1 MRHLWT
7 PRDPGGDRMHADLKV
22 DPIPRECVA
31 GAKIPFLKGARA
43 EFVWLT
49 ITMAVLLRPESSSF
63 LWTETDHS
71 VRRLPTDDW
80 WYEQTE
86 DMVNVHGMTREC
98 TDAERKSARHYA
110 KFFLVPKKDRWGRAI
125 FNCRQANRAC
135 RTPPSVNLP
144 RVENLLEKI
153 HEITAGKG
161 LHAFE
166 MDFRCWFYQIPI
178 IGELARHFVIS
189 CKEKFYMATG
199 CPMGWSWSPFLAQ
212 SVTWGMLLKDIPSHL
227 GARIPDS
234 MESPPA
240 WVEICEKGVCVG
252 IVTAWYD
259 NVLVISSSEKM
270 RNHWCDW
277 IMGKAWLSTEADQ
290 EGNETVGGR
299 CKHYNVRVKVAEKT
313 ETPIFLGLDFFF
325 NHEKGIVEWKHT
337 KDAGKD
343 VEILGEGATRRQ
355 MASTIG
361 FIMWDNM
368 VRLHDTNRVG
378 WALGILSAKTQGVKS
393 RAQWDASANL
403 DLETCNLLNGTKA
416 KTTSSTEDV
425 WMRVNTEKKRKSRI
439 VVASDASSTLLA
451 WMVMGRSIDLCSKPV
466 IVAARVIG
474 HKNIFL
480 KELEA
485 ATLAVEG
492 ISGTGFCG
500 EIVLLCDNAAAV
512 LAIRKGYSS
521 VPGANEL
528 LARIWKALTESGEAL
543 SVLRVP
549 GKDNVAD
556 SPTRGALLE
565 PRRLDASWEVVRA
578 HDAGEGAPGV
588 TRTAGGRARLG
599 DFIAFAKG
607 ERKRVRQEAPPVPE
621 GESDDEPVDEM
632 DEESD
637 AEDHA
642 HNVGDEC
649 CSSPGLR
656 TVI

>member
-7 PRDPGGDRMHADLKV
+7 LRDPGGDRRHAHLKV
-22 DPIPRECVA
+22 DPVPRECVA
-31 GAKIPFLKGARA
+31 GAKIPFLKGATA

-49 ITMAVLLRPESSSF
+49 ITLAVLLRPESSSF
-63 LWTETDHS
+63 LWTETDHT
-71 VRRLPTDDW
+71 VRKLPTDDW
-80 WYEQTE
+80 WYDQTE

-98 TDAERKSARHYA
+98 TAAERHAARHFA
-110 KFFLVPKKDRWGRAI
+110 KFFLVPKKDKWGRAI

-144 RVENLLEKI
+144 RVESLLQKI
-153 HEITAGKG
+153 HEVTAGKG
-161 LHAFE
+161 LFAFE
-166 MDFRCWFYQIPI
+166 MDYRCWFYQIPI
-178 IGELARHFVIS
+178 IGELARHFIIA
-189 CKEKFYMATG
+189 CREKFYMATG

-227 GARIPDS
+227 GARIPAS

-240 WVEICEKGVCVG
+240 WVEIFEKGECVG

-259 NVLVISSSEKM
+259 NVLVVSSSEKM
-270 RNHWCDW
+270 RDHWADW
-277 IMGKAWLSTEADQ
+277 IMGKNWKSSKADQ

-299 CKHYNVRVKVAEKT
+299 SKHYNVRVKVAEKT
-313 ETPIFLGLDFFF
+313 QTPNFLGLDFVY
-325 NHEKGIVEWKHT
+325 NSIKGVVEWKHT

-343 VEILGEGATRRQ
+343 VEILVEGATRRQ

-368 VRLHDTNRVG
+368 VRLQDTNKVG
-378 WALGILSAKTQGVKS
+378 WALGILSAKTVGVKT
-393 RAQWDASANL
+393 RTQWDASANL
-403 DLETCNLLNGTKA
+403 DVDTCQRLNEAKN
-416 KTTSSTEDV
+416 KTTATDTDNV
-425 WMRVNTEKKRKSRI
+425 WMRVNTDKKRKSRI

-451 WMVMGRSIDLCSKPV
+451 WMVMGRTLDLCSPPA

-492 ISGTGFCG
+492 IAGTGFCG

-528 LARIWKALTESGEAL
+528 LERIWKAVSTSGEAL
-543 SVLRVP
+543 TVLRVP

-556 SPTRGALLE
+556 SPTRGAALE
-565 PRRLDASWEVVRA
+565 KRRLDASWEIVRA

-588 TRTAGGRARLG
+588 TRTASGCARLG

-607 ERKRVRQEAPPVPE
+607 ERKRVRQEVIPVPE
-621 GESDDEPVDEM
+621 GESD
-632 DEESD
+632 EED
-637 AEDHA
+637 AESSEDTDVEDQEG
-642 HNVGDEC
+642 NVENE
-649 CSSPGLR
+649 R
-656 TVI
+656 A